1 MKLRTKYVLFVGVL
15 HGVALVLSYFV
26 FADNKVLFIVAE
38 AVILVSIL
46 VSWKL
51 YTELIRPLKLLTQ
64 GTESIK
70 DSDFTLKFRETGKY
84 EMDQLIGVYNHM
96 IDELRKERTRQ
107 EQQHFFLEK
116 LVFTS
121 PTGILILDYDE
132 NIQQVNPRALQLLGL
147 EEKVLLG
154 TPLGESTHPILQ
166 EISVLPTGKAIT
178 VTFNGPATYK
188 LQKSHFVDRGFP
200 RHFVMIEELTAEILL
215 AEKNTYG
222 KVIRMMAHEVNNTI
236 GPVNSILH
244 STLLSQIHSEML
256 TNALQVAIDRNK
268 NLEIFVRNF
277 ADLVRIPLPDKKPI
291 DLVRLTRNVVDLMRL
306 KAGEK
311 RIEFRYGFEGGEAG
325 SAGAAVV
332 DERNDLA
339 ESTEAGAPVGS
350 LSGSLPVMMIHADVQ
365 QMEQVLINIIK
376 NAMEAIEGEGE
387 ITVKFTLAHPRALI
401 IRDTGKGISPESER
415 QLFSPFFSTKK
426 DGQGVGLAVIKEI
439 LVNHGFEFHLRTVG
453 VGVTEFWVGVG

>member
-1 MKLRTKYVLFVGVL
+1 MKLGTKYILFVGIL

-38 AVILVSIL
+38 AVILVGIL
-46 VSWKL
+46 LSWQL
-51 YTELIRPLKLLTQ
+51 YTELIRPLKLLAQ
-64 GTESIK
+64 GAEAIKDGDFSIK
-70 DSDFTLKFRETGKY
+70 FRSTGKY
-84 EMDQLIGVYNHM
+84 EMDRLISVYNQM
-96 IDELRKERTRQ
+96 IDELRTERTRR
-107 EQQHFFLEK
+107 EQQHLFLEK

-121 PTGILILDYDE
+121 PTGILIMDYDE
-132 NIQQVNPRALQLLGL
+132 KIQQVNPKALQLLGL
-147 EEKVLLG
+147 DEKELLG
-154 TPLGESTHPILQ
+154 APLGASSAHPVLR
-166 EISVLPTGKAIT
+166 EIGRLPTGQAKT

-188 LQKSHFVDRGFP
+188 LQKSHFIDRGFP

-244 STLLSQIHSEML
+244 STLQSTPHSDML
-256 TNALQVAIDRNK
+256 TNALRVAIDRNN
-268 NLEIFVRNF
+268 NLEIFMRNF
-277 ADLVRIPLPDKKPI
+277 ADLVRIPPPDKKLI
-291 DLVRLTRNVVDLMRL
+291 DVVRLAKNVTDLMKL

-311 RIEFRYGFEGGEAG
+311 EILFRYVFDGGG
-325 SAGAAVV
+325 DV
-332 DERNDLA
+332 
-339 ESTEAGAPVGS
+339 PV
-350 LSGSLPVMMIHADVQ
+350 LMVHADVR

-387 ITVKFTLAHPRALI
+387 ITVLFRVTHPGQLI
-401 IRDTGKGISPESER
+401 IRDTGKGIAPEIEQ

-439 LVNHGFEFHLRTVG
+439 LLNHRFDFHLRTIPP
-453 VGVTEFWVGVG
+453 GVTEFRIGFE